1 MNYLRKDGYLWLRMG
16 PVVDNQIPPPVD
28 GSASSKGK
36 GYTAEDNALIVNLK
50 DWKAFVAKDCYTLSQ
65 KNADGPAS
73 SILYCWFN
81 YGPYHEA

>member
-50 DWKAFVAKDCYTLSQ
+50 D
-65 KNADGPAS
+65 
-73 SILYCWFN
+73 
-81 YGPYHEA
+81 